1 MPFYNR
7 EKDIRR
13 MKAVLSGEP
22 NLVYFV
28 YGPINSGKTAL
39 LMRVFDEL
47 SEEYR
52 VFYINFRA
60 RHVGEFQ
67 DLLKVLFEVQF
78 GGRRKK
84 AREVV
89 RELFKSGA
97 KAVERFK
104 GIPVPE
110 KIFEYF
116 FVDSR
121 RVEDVFRYLEEVF
134 EEIVRAGYRPVFVLD
149 EMQAIKEVV
158 NTAGRPVTK
167 ELFNFMVRLTKE
179 THLCHCL
186 CATSDCLFI
195 EDVYN
200 NARLE
205 GRSKYLLV
213 DDLDKE
219 EAFRV
224 YEGFGFED
232 KELVWDFIGGKVG
245 DMVGLFEGKK
255 QGYREREALSGMLRD
270 EIGRIEWIKWKI
282 LRKRGDSE
290 ENWKFLRRFKEK
302 KGLTKKEIEEGF
314 DRLLFWIEQNILFYN
329 PVEGTVRCQSRLIQR
344 AIEKLF

>member
-7 EKDIRR
+7 EEDIRR

-39 LMRVFDEL
+39 LMKVFEEL
-47 SEEYR
+47 PEEYR

-60 RHVGEFQ
+60 RDVENVE
-67 DLLKVLFEVQF
+67 DLIKVLF
-78 GGRRKK
+78 R
-84 AREVV
+84 V
-89 RELFKSGA
+89 REKEEKVSEFWKELI
-97 KAVERFK
+97 K
-104 GIPVPE
+104 GSS
-110 KIFEYF
+110 KIFEKF
-116 FVDSR
+116 GGIPIPESVFDLLFR
-121 RVEDVFRYLEEVF
+121 RTDKVEDVFAFLEDYF
-134 EEIVRAGYRPVFVLD
+134 RAIVAEGRRPVFVLD
-149 EMQAIKEVV
+149 EMQTIREVI
-158 NTAGRPVTK
+158 NATGRPVLGR
-167 ELFNFMVRLTKE
+167 LFNFMVRLTKE

-195 EDVYN
+195 EDVYS

-232 KELVWDFIGGKVG
+232 KELVWDYIGGKVG
-245 DMVGLFEGKK
+245 DMVGLFEEKK
-255 QGYREREALSGMLRD
+255 QGYGEREALSGMLRD
-270 EIGRIEWIKWKI
+270 EIGRLEWIKWKV
-282 LRKRGDSE
+282 LRKRRDGE
-290 ENWKFLRRFKEK
+290 ENWDFLRRFKEK
-302 KGLTKKEIEEGF
+302 GKLTKEEIEEGF

-329 PVEGTVRCQSRLIQR
+329 PVEGTVRPQSRLIQR
-344 AIEKLF
+344 AIGELF